1 MFLKKIFVKGF
12 KGINE
17 LNADFSLSSALIGEN
32 GWGKS
37 SFLRLFRK
45 VFSSSG
51 KIAFSREDFNSACS
65 CADPKDG
72 TRGIQI
78 EFQFCEQFFGEVAKS
93 AALQKFNKYWQRGTD
108 DLLYIHLRIT
118 SCLDGDKAVSDCGFV
133 SGGAYDIGDS
143 DLFYSFVHLVPV
155 LVIKD
160 NRMSEL
166 PSAEV
171 QTKAGEKWRK
181 DLIRLSE
188 RLLVEDDGRLSKKE
202 ADEALSAIDY
212 IMTSFFGELKLS
224 RRYKYRSYRDIA
236 SKPVSLGDFSSL
248 RKYVNDAS
256 SKSWRIVLSI
266 IAGMVLKTKS
276 HINFSHEVYPIL
288 LIEDPESRL
297 YPNFLILFMSII
309 LKLPTQKILTTNSSD
324 VLTCMNLSEIKRI
337 SHDGPGLKSSSINEI
352 NFSSDE
358 IRRLSYHVR
367 MTRPSSFFARVWL
380 LVEGE
385 TEIWLILKL
394 SEILGFSLIG
404 EGIRLI
410 DFAQCGITP
419 LVKAA
424 DQLRLGWFVMAD
436 GDEAG
441 RHYQSK
447 VIDLIGDSGR
457 ADEHITVLPSLD
469 IEHFLYENGFEQV
482 FRRESGIGTS
492 QNYSENKIIELA
504 IHHKSKPGLALSVV
518 EFAERNGGKTIP
530 ELFQNI
536 FYRLVSMAKTRG

>member
-1 MFLKKIFVKGF
+1 MYLKKIFVKGF

-51 KIAFSREDFNSACS
+51 KIAFSREDFNSSCS
-65 CADPKDG
+65 CKDPKDG

-133 SGGAYDIGDS
+133 SGGAYDTGDS

-188 RLLVEDDGRLSKKE
+188 RLLVEDEGRLSKKE

-424 DQLRLGWFVMAD
+424 DQLRLGWFVLAD

>member
-188 RLLVEDDGRLSKKE
+188 RLLVEDEGRLSKKE

-256 SKSWRIVLSI
+256 SKSWRIVLTI

-337 SHDGPGLKSSSINEI
+337 SHDGRGLKSSSINEI

-424 DQLRLGWFVMAD
+424 DQLRLGWFVLAD

-447 VIDLIGDSGR
+447 VIDLIGDRGR

-530 ELFQNI
+530 ELFQNM
-536 FYRLVSMAKTRG
+536 FSRLVSMAKTRG

>member
-1 MFLKKIFVKGF
+1 MYLKKIFVKGF

-51 KIAFSREDFNSACS
+51 KIAFSREDFNSSCS
-65 CADPKDG
+65 CKDPKDG

-108 DLLYIHLRIT
+108 DLLYIH
-118 SCLDGDKAVSDCGFV
+118 
-133 SGGAYDIGDS
+133 
-143 DLFYSFVHLVPV
+143 LFYSFVHLVPV

-424 DQLRLGWFVMAD
+424 DQLRLGWFVLAD

-447 VIDLIGDSGR
+447 VIDLIGDRGR

-530 ELFQNI
+530 ELFQNM
-536 FYRLVSMAKTRG
+536 FSRLVSMAKTRG

>member
-133 SGGAYDIGDS
+133 SGGAYDTGDS
-143 DLFYSFVHLVPV
+143 ELFYSFVHLVPV

-181 DLIRLSE
+181 DLIRLSVG
-188 RLLVEDDGRLSKKE
+188 LEDVD
-202 ADEALSAIDY
+202 D
-212 IMTSFFGELKLS
+212 
-224 RRYKYRSYRDIA
+224 
-236 SKPVSLGDFSSL
+236 
-248 RKYVNDAS
+248 
-256 SKSWRIVLSI
+256 I
-266 IAGMVLKTKS
+266 IADLDQA
-276 HINFSHEVYPIL
+276 L
-288 LIEDPESRL
+288 A
-297 YPNFLILFMSII
+297 
-309 LKLPTQKILTTNSSD
+309 KI
-324 VLTCMNLSEIKRI
+324 
-337 SHDGPGLKSSSINEI
+337 
-352 NFSSDE
+352 
-358 IRRLSYHVR
+358 
-367 MTRPSSFFARVWL
+367 
-380 LVEGE
+380 
-385 TEIWLILKL
+385 
-394 SEILGFSLIG
+394 
-404 EGIRLI
+404 
-410 DFAQCGITP
+410 
-419 LVKAA
+419 
-424 DQLRLGWFVMAD
+424 
-436 GDEAG
+436 
-441 RHYQSK
+441 
-447 VIDLIGDSGR
+447 
-457 ADEHITVLPSLD
+457 
-469 IEHFLYENGFEQV
+469 
-482 FRRESGIGTS
+482 
-492 QNYSENKIIELA
+492 
-504 IHHKSKPGLALSVV
+504 
-518 EFAERNGGKTIP
+518 
-530 ELFQNI
+530 
-536 FYRLVSMAKTRG
+536 

>member
-1 MFLKKIFVKGF
+1 MYLKKIFVKGF

-51 KIAFSREDFNSACS
+51 KIAFSREDFNSSCS
-65 CADPKDG
+65 CKDPKDG

-133 SGGAYDIGDS
+133 SGGAYDTGDS
-143 DLFYSFVHLVPV
+143 ELFYSFVHLVPV

-256 SKSWRIVLSI
+256 SKSWRIVLTI

-424 DQLRLGWFVMAD
+424 DQLRLGWFVLAD

>member
-133 SGGAYDIGDS
+133 SGGAYDTGDS
-143 DLFYSFVHLVPV
+143 ELFYSFVHLVPV

-188 RLLVEDDGRLSKKE
+188 RLLVEDEGRLSKKE

-256 SKSWRIVLSI
+256 SKSWRIVLTI

-337 SHDGPGLKSSSINEI
+337 SHDGRGLKSSSINEI

-457 ADEHITVLPSLD
+457 ADEHIIVLPSLD

-530 ELFQNI
+530 ELFQNM
-536 FYRLVSMAKTRG
+536 FSRLVSMAKTRG

>member
-133 SGGAYDIGDS
+133 SGGAYDTGDS

-188 RLLVEDDGRLSKKE
+188 RLLVEDEGRLSKKE

-236 SKPVSLGDFSSL
+236 SKPVSLGDCSSL

-256 SKSWRIVLSI
+256 SKSWRIVLTI

-337 SHDGPGLKSSSINEI
+337 SHDGRGLKSSSINEI

-424 DQLRLGWFVMAD
+424 DQLRLGWFVLAD

>member
-133 SGGAYDIGDS
+133 SGGAYDTGDS

-188 RLLVEDDGRLSKKE
+188 RLLVEDEGRLSKKE

-248 RKYVNDAS
+248 RKYVNDAR
-256 SKSWRIVLSI
+256 SKSWRIVLTI

-337 SHDGPGLKSSSINEI
+337 SHDGRGLKSSSINEI

-424 DQLRLGWFVMAD
+424 DQLRLGWFVLAD

>member
-1 MFLKKIFVKGF
+1 MYLKKIFVKGF

-51 KIAFSREDFNSACS
+51 KIAFSREDFNSSCS
-65 CADPKDG
+65 CKDPKDG

-133 SGGAYDIGDS
+133 SGGAYDTGDS
-143 DLFYSFVHLVPV
+143 ELFYSFVHLVPV

>member
-133 SGGAYDIGDS
+133 SGGAYDTGDS

-188 RLLVEDDGRLSKKE
+188 RLLVEDEGRLSKKE
-202 ADEALSAIDY
+202 ADDALSAIDY

-256 SKSWRIVLSI
+256 SKSWRIVLTI

-337 SHDGPGLKSSSINEI
+337 SHDGRGLKSSSINEI

-424 DQLRLGWFVMAD
+424 DQLRLGWFVLAD

-469 IEHFLYENGFEQV
+469 IEHFLYKNGFEQV

>member
-1 MFLKKIFVKGF
+1 MYLKKIFVKGF

-51 KIAFSREDFNSACS
+51 KIAFSREDFNSSCS
-65 CADPKDG
+65 CKDPKDG

-133 SGGAYDIGDS
+133 SGGAYDTGDS

-188 RLLVEDDGRLSKKE
+188 RLLVEDEGRLSKKE

-256 SKSWRIVLSI
+256 SKSWRIVLTI

-424 DQLRLGWFVMAD
+424 DQLRLGWFVLAD

-447 VIDLIGDSGR
+447 VIDLIGDRGR

>member
-133 SGGAYDIGDS
+133 SGGAYDTGDS

-188 RLLVEDDGRLSKKE
+188 RLLVEDEGSLSKKE

-212 IMTSFFGELKLS
+212 IMTSFFGQLKLS

-256 SKSWRIVLSI
+256 SKSWRIVLTI

-337 SHDGPGLKSSSINEI
+337 SHDGRGLKSSSINEI

-424 DQLRLGWFVMAD
+424 DQLRLGWFVLAD

>member
-1 MFLKKIFVKGF
+1 MYLKKIFVKGF

-51 KIAFSREDFNSACS
+51 KIAFSREDFNSSCS
-65 CADPKDG
+65 CKDPKDG

-133 SGGAYDIGDS
+133 SGGAYDTGDS
-143 DLFYSFVHLVPV
+143 ELFYSFVHLVPV

-171 QTKAGEKWRK
+171 QTKAGE
-181 DLIRLSE
+181 
-188 RLLVEDDGRLSKKE
+188 
-202 ADEALSAIDY
+202 
-212 IMTSFFGELKLS
+212 S

-424 DQLRLGWFVMAD
+424 DQLRLGWFVLAD

-447 VIDLIGDSGR
+447 VIDLIGDRGR

-530 ELFQNI
+530 ELFQNM
-536 FYRLVSMAKTRG
+536 FSRLVSMAKTRG

>member
-133 SGGAYDIGDS
+133 SGGAYDTGDS

-188 RLLVEDDGRLSKKE
+188 RLLVEDEGSLSKKE

-256 SKSWRIVLSI
+256 SKSWRVVLTI

-337 SHDGPGLKSSSINEI
+337 SHDGRGLKSSSINEI

-424 DQLRLGWFVMAD
+424 DQLRLGWFVLAD

>member
-1 MFLKKIFVKGF
+1 MFLRRIFVKGF

-45 VFSSSG
+45 VFSPNG
-51 KIAFSREDFNSACS
+51 KISFSKEDINSS
-65 CADPKDG
+65 CACADKVSG
-72 TRGIQI
+72 SRGILI
-78 EFQFCEQFFGEVAKS
+78 ELLFCEQYFGEVTKS
-93 AALQKFNKYWQRGTD
+93 AALQKFSKYWQRGSD
-108 DLLYIHLRIT
+108 DLLCIHLRIT
-118 SCLDGDKAVSDCGFV
+118 SCLSREQIASSCGFV
-133 SGGAYDIGDS
+133 TGNDYDTSDN
-143 DLFYSFVHLVPV
+143 DLFYSFVHPVPV

-171 QTKAGEKWRK
+171 QTQAGEKWRR

-188 RLLVEDDGRLSKKE
+188 RLLVEDEGRLSKKE
-202 ADEALSAIDY
+202 ADEAISAIDY

-224 RRYKYRSYRDIA
+224 RRYKFRSYRDIA

-248 RKYVNDAS
+248 RKYVNYAS
-256 SKSWRIVLSI
+256 SKSWRIVLTI

-309 LKLPTQKILTTNSSD
+309 LKLPTQKIITTNSSD

-337 SHDGPGLKSSSINEI
+337 SHDGPGQKSSFINEI

-424 DQLRLGWFVMAD
+424 DQLRLGWFVLAD

-441 RHYQSK
+441 RHYQAK
-447 VIDLIGDSGR
+447 VIDLIGDQGR

-492 QNYSENKIIELA
+492 QNYTENKIIELA

-518 EFAERNGGKTIP
+518 EFAERNEGKTIP
-530 ELFQNI
+530 QLFQNI
-536 FYRLVSMAKTRG
+536 FSRLVGMAKNRG

>member
-133 SGGAYDIGDS
+133 SGGAYDTGDS

-171 QTKAGEKWRK
+171 QTKAGE
-181 DLIRLSE
+181 
-188 RLLVEDDGRLSKKE
+188 G
-202 ADEALSAIDY
+202 
-212 IMTSFFGELKLS
+212 S
-224 RRYKYRSYRDIA
+224 R
-236 SKPVSLGDFSSL
+236 
-248 RKYVNDAS
+248 
-256 SKSWRIVLSI
+256 
-266 IAGMVLKTKS
+266 
-276 HINFSHEVYPIL
+276 
-288 LIEDPESRL
+288 
-297 YPNFLILFMSII
+297 
-309 LKLPTQKILTTNSSD
+309 
-324 VLTCMNLSEIKRI
+324 
-337 SHDGPGLKSSSINEI
+337 
-352 NFSSDE
+352 
-358 IRRLSYHVR
+358 
-367 MTRPSSFFARVWL
+367 
-380 LVEGE
+380 
-385 TEIWLILKL
+385 
-394 SEILGFSLIG
+394 
-404 EGIRLI
+404 
-410 DFAQCGITP
+410 
-419 LVKAA
+419 
-424 DQLRLGWFVMAD
+424 
-436 GDEAG
+436 
-441 RHYQSK
+441 
-447 VIDLIGDSGR
+447 
-457 ADEHITVLPSLD
+457 
-469 IEHFLYENGFEQV
+469 
-482 FRRESGIGTS
+482 
-492 QNYSENKIIELA
+492 
-504 IHHKSKPGLALSVV
+504 
-518 EFAERNGGKTIP
+518 
-530 ELFQNI
+530 
-536 FYRLVSMAKTRG
+536 

>member
-133 SGGAYDIGDS
+133 SGGAYDTGDS

-188 RLLVEDDGRLSKKE
+188 RLLVEDEGSLSKKE

-248 RKYVNDAS
+248 RKYVNDAR
-256 SKSWRIVLSI
+256 SKSWRIVLTI

-337 SHDGPGLKSSSINEI
+337 SHDGRGLKSSSINEI

-424 DQLRLGWFVMAD
+424 DQLRLGWFVLAD

>member
-133 SGGAYDIGDS
+133 SGGAYDTGDS

-188 RLLVEDDGRLSKKE
+188 RLLVEDEGSLSKKE

-256 SKSWRIVLSI
+256 SKSWRIVLTI

-337 SHDGPGLKSSSINEI
+337 SHDGRGLKSSSINEI

-424 DQLRLGWFVMAD
+424 DQLRLGWFVLAD

>member
-133 SGGAYDIGDS
+133 SGGAYDTGDS

-188 RLLVEDDGRLSKKE
+188 RLLVEDEGSLSKKE

-256 SKSWRIVLSI
+256 SKSWRIVLTI

-337 SHDGPGLKSSSINEI
+337 SHDGRGVQSSSISEI

-424 DQLRLGWFVMAD
+424 DQLRLGWFVLAD